1 MPIASGIGFSPQLY
15 DIIVQGKGWDR
26 GWALLSEMAGN
37 AELTATGGEIADDVA
52 DGKAGAAIAIDFLIR
67 NAISDGRPVSLVYPA
82 QTAFLPAYAAVVASS
97 PHVQVAREFASF
109 LTSQSGQEL
118 LFAPGAAR
126 YPVRPA
132 VYARAPKGTV
142 DPFTLPAGAT
152 FAYDLKL
159 GPARSPIISA
169 LFDSAIASRADRLKG
184 LWTTIHQAETGA
196 KSQSARDKIA
206 QARSLAGWV
215 PVTAAQANDL
225 SYLQQF
231 EPQGKDIS
239 PSAAALVKTRSAQ
252 LDEKQTQ
259 ALGLAQDALGAPTP

>member
-1 MPIASGIGFSPQLY
+1 
-15 DIIVQGKGWDR
+15 
-26 GWALLSEMAGN
+26 
-37 AELTATGGEIADDVA
+37 
-52 DGKAGAAIAIDFLIR
+52 
-67 NAISDGRPVSLVYPA
+67 
-82 QTAFLPAYAAVVASS
+82 
-97 PHVQVAREFASF
+97 
-109 LTSQSGQEL
+109 
-118 LFAPGAAR
+118 
-126 YPVRPA
+126 
-132 VYARAPKGTV
+132 
-142 DPFTLPAGAT
+142 
-152 FAYDLKL
+152 
-159 GPARSPIISA
+159 